1 MSHTGIV
8 TPVLNHTETGA
19 LGLADFQ
26 PGQEN
31 VSPRFK
37 RNLSQKNRQKVL
49 EEEPN
54 VPCWPL
60 HVCTDVPNHMCNT
73 LKTQEHTHKSLKQNY
88 QKS

>member
-8 TPVLNHTETGA
+8 TPVLNHTETGGA
-19 LGLADFQ
+19 LGLVDFQ

-37 RNLSQKNRQKVL
+37 RNLSEKNRQRVL

-54 VPCWPL
+54 VP
-60 HVCTDVPNHMCNT
+60 
-73 LKTQEHTHKSLKQNY
+73 
-88 QKS
+88 